1 MIKEYLLYD
10 MATYR
15 GEALEALRNVQITEG
30 QVRSCGNMLGNARG
44 GGGKGKLSCKRFFN
58 RLGGLHVRIQQNIY
72 EHFKQQYDALVDEAK
87 ATHKYHGVAGVL
99 NSYYD
104 SVTYNESLFDK
115 GANEVV
121 HTSDVGGVTRMVH
134 LQCDAGMSF
143 EEAYEELQKST
154 RLTKTYIEEERV
166 NQETGHRD
174 GFYWWSPN
182 NSDKNKQEVVLVIEK
197 PQLQISARHA
207 WHSSTRGVRVLTP
220 HRGGNTYR
228 VGNVL
233 GWDSWRDKS
242 AMPSVTQVVS
252 EWWWW
257 VGGGVGLVVG
267 LLVVARFGVFFDLFK
282 YLHCQTS
289 LYSAVQERGKSTGR
303 LHSID
308 HRKYQKVVKKL
319 WNAQYDL
326 ALMKCSTCASC
337 RLKDHEPK
345 KKSMDDPL
353 WKCTPSR
360 NVNKTLVCG
369 CILQLWDV
377 YKPSVAALAKGRWR

>member
-1 MIKEYLLYD
+1 M
-10 MATYR
+10 
-15 GEALEALRNVQITEG
+15 G
-30 QVRSCGNMLGNARG
+30 
-44 GGGKGKLSCKRFFN
+44 
-58 RLGGLHVRIQQNIY
+58 
-72 EHFKQQYDALVDEAK
+72 
-87 ATHKYHGVAGVL
+87 
-99 NSYYD
+99 
-104 SVTYNESLFDK
+104 
-115 GANEVV
+115 
-121 HTSDVGGVTRMVH
+121 
-134 LQCDAGMSF
+134 
-143 EEAYEELQKST
+143 
-154 RLTKTYIEEERV
+154 
-166 NQETGHRD
+166 
-174 GFYWWSPN
+174 
-182 NSDKNKQEVVLVIEK
+182 
-197 PQLQISARHA
+197 
-207 WHSSTRGVRVLTP
+207 
-220 HRGGNTYR
+220 
-228 VGNVL
+228 
-233 GWDSWRDKS
+233 
-242 AMPSVTQVVS
+242 
-252 EWWWW
+252 WWW
-257 VGGGVGLVVG
+257 VVVGGFVVVVGLVVG

-289 LYSAVQERGKSTGR
+289 QYSAVQERGKSTGR